1 MKSGSFKCDHCV
13 SDPSGP
19 SGSVWSVS
27 KIMGISVEGAH
38 ISLSVTI

>member
-13 SDPSGP
+13 SDP